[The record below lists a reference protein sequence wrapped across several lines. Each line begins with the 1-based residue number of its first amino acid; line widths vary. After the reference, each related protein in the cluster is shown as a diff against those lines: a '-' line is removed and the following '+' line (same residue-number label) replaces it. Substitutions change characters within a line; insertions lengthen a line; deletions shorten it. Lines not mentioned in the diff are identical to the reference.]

1 MSDSNKDIAQQ
12 CEYMPSYNIPKWE
25 SSSIPYAPECHKIKC
40 SKRRKMAVKTWNLQ
54 PMLHKCNELLYM
66 NQEQE
71 QRKSMPLHH
80 LMFDED

>member
-1 MSDSNKDIAQQ
+1 
-12 CEYMPSYNIPKWE
+12 
-25 SSSIPYAPECHKIKC
+25 
-40 SKRRKMAVKTWNLQ
+40 MAVKTWNLQ